1 MMKTAVQP
9 SATRERSIVIGLA
22 AAVAVL
28 VALYLGLRSSVFGG
42 GTSGTLMPY
51 QMLVRDFVSA
61 DQTAFARLRDSLIEA
76 EAVRSQTGRWPE
88 ASQVPSLNAAGT
100 VDGAEYKWVRTQRN
114 IVINYLGLPD
124 GDVSAAAW
132 LLRIQ
137 EPDPASPTD
146 SAPNDEEHHR
156 LPDGTVLHVSIW
168 THRFGG
174 QVAPDFFIKPE
185 TAGWTQLLT
194 APLNPIG
201 TFRK

>member
-61 DQTAFARLRDSLIEA
+61 DQTVFARLRDSLIEA
-76 EAVRSQTGRWPE
+76 ETVRSQTGRWPE

-132 LLRIQ
+132 LLRI
-137 EPDPASPTD
+137 
-146 SAPNDEEHHR
+146 
-156 LPDGTVLHVSIW
+156 
-168 THRFGG
+168 
-174 QVAPDFFIKPE
+174 
-185 TAGWTQLLT
+185 
-194 APLNPIG
+194 
-201 TFRK
+201 